1 MSDLLATAGGTGT
14 TADDMTEDF
23 YNRYRAG
30 AEEDDVHSPTVVRS
44 GGQLE
49 DDTF

>member
-14 TADDMTEDF
+14 TADDMTDDF
-23 YNRYRAG
+23 YGKYRAG
-30 AEEDDVHSPTVVRS
+30 AEEDEHSPTVVRS
-44 GGQLE
+44 GGRLE

>member
-14 TADDMTEDF
+14 TADDMTDDF
-23 YNRYRAG
+23 YSKYRAG
-30 AEEDDVHSPTVVRS
+30 AEEDEHSPTVVRS
-44 GGQLE
+44 GGRLE

>member
-1 MSDLLATAGGTGT
+1 VSDLLATAGGTGT
-14 TADDMTEDF
+14 TVDDMTEDF

-30 AEEDDVHSPTVVRS
+30 TEEDEHSPTVVRS
-44 GGQLE
+44 GGRLE

>member
-1 MSDLLATAGGTGT
+1 VSDLLATAGGTGT

-30 AEEDDVHSPTVVRS
+30 AEEDEHSPTVVRS
-44 GGQLE
+44 GGRLE

>member
-1 MSDLLATAGGTGT
+1 MSGLLATAGGTGT
-14 TADDMTEDF
+14 TADDMTEEF

-30 AEEDDVHSPTVVRS
+30 AEEDEHSPTVVRS
-44 GGQLE
+44 GGRLE

>member
-14 TADDMTEDF
+14 TSDDMTEEF
-23 YNRYRAG
+23 YHRYRAG
-30 AEEDDVHSPTVVRS
+30 ADEDEHSPTVVRS
-44 GGQLE
+44 GGRLE

>member
-14 TADDMTEDF
+14 TADDDMTEDF

-30 AEEDDVHSPTVVRS
+30 AEEDEHSPTVVRS